1 MADKSWHKVVA
12 LPWAMLTGIPV
23 TLFAG
28 LVIADYWQWFIAPTF
43 IVPPIT
49 YLQAVGIM
57 LFVGL
62 FKIGLARDDIHK
74 DEDHPVAAIFIKQV
88 LMVVLWLLLWG
99 FGAVWSLFI

>member
-28 LVIADYWQWFIAPTF
+28 LVIADYWEWFITSTF
-43 IVPPIT
+43 SLSPIT
-49 YLQAVGIM
+49 YLQAVGLM

-62 FKIGLARDDIHK
+62 FKIGLARDDIAK
-74 DEDHPVAAIFIKQV
+74 YNDHPVATIFIKQI
-88 LMVVLWLLLWG
+88 LMAVLWLALWG
-99 FGAVWSLFI
+99 FGAIWSLFI